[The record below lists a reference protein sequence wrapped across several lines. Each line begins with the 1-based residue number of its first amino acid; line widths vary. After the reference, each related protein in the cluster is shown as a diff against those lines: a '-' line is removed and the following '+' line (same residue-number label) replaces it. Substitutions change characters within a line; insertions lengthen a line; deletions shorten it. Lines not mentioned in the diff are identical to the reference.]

1 MNTLT
6 YWEKQPTDNPYLLN
20 GFNGTWA
27 FSDHNLISNEL
38 RNFIMESFHPEEKF
52 KRIPL
57 EDINK
62 LMNDVWEG
70 PGSMVKIQKM
80 FEEMKAARF
89 KKVADAAKPVL
100 EPTKTIDDF
109 NEEELTTKVIDSSLN
124 DDD

>member
-1 MNTLT
+1 MNTLE
-6 YWEKQPTDNPYLLN
+6 YWEKQPIDKPWTLN
-20 GFNGTWA
+20 GFAGTWA
-27 FSDHNLISNEL
+27 FTDHDLISNDL

-80 FEEMKAARF
+80 FEEMFAARQT
-89 KKVADAAKPVL
+89 KKTENSTKMIDAVR
-100 EPTKTIDDF
+100 TIDDYDE
-109 NEEELTTKVIDSSLN
+109 NEFSVKKVVDE
-124 DDD
+124 D

>member
-6 YWEKQPTDNPYLLN
+6 YWEKQPTDSPHLLN

-27 FSDHNLISNEL
+27 FTDHNLISHEL

-57 EDINK
+57 EAINK

-89 KKVADAAKPVL
+89 KKVADATKPVL
-100 EPTKTIDDF
+100 EPQKTIDDF

>member
-27 FSDHNLISNEL
+27 FSNHDLISNEL

-80 FEEMKAARF
+80 FEEMFAARQT
-89 KKVADAAKPVL
+89 KKTENSTKMIDAVR
-100 EPTKTIDDF
+100 TIDDYDE
-109 NEEELTTKVIDSSLN
+109 NEFSVKKVVDK
-124 DDD
+124 D